1 MDLGFKSR
9 QLRPVEELETEMVPL
24 ALSTEKTEESS
35 KSVAK
40 YSLKVQVHWAE
51 NILPWWS
58 SVSGNQA

>member
-40 YSLKVQVHWAE
+40 YSLKVQVH
-51 NILPWWS
+51 
-58 SVSGNQA
+58 